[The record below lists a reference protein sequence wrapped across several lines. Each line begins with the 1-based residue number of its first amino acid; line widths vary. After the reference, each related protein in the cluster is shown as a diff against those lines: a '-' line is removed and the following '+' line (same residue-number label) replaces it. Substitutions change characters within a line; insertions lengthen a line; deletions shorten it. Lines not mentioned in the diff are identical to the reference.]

1 MHSRLLYLLLPGL
14 FAFMP
19 ANTENTPHNPAHPA
33 FVLSHNQFAFHLLD
47 AVLTEDHSG
56 TNKLVSPLNLYLTLG
71 MLCNGAAHDTRDSIA
86 MALQATDMELPN
98 LNSLCKETLQQLP
111 LEDAQVQFNLA
122 NAIWYNRHKLSL
134 LPEYEQLME
143 NFYYAPIR
151 PLDFGSHAAAAKI
164 NEWVAQ
170 NTEREIPA
178 VIDRTQ
184 STDEMI
190 LVNALYFKGAWQHP
204 FDAGETFK
212 GDFFPQDAAARE
224 VAYMHKDFVARTY
237 SDTSFTMVELPCGQ
251 GKDFSMYALLPQDPQ
266 QPVDKWIRTLDPA
279 RFNEALD
286 KMTPQCLDLSLPR
299 WECTYSVSNTDGVLN
314 NLGMGSNFAAPGLA
328 DFSNMYK
335 AGVHKAAITHFL
347 LDTHIRVDEAGLV
360 SNTYGAA
367 SSTAG
372 ANKQT
377 PNPRVVR
384 YDHPFAFFLLE
395 KQRNLIL
402 MAGVVNDPAEKTTQP
417 KPALVKR
424 AHRLRSIFHHPQA

>member
-1 MHSRLLYLLLPGL
+1 
-14 FAFMP
+14 
-19 ANTENTPHNPAHPA
+19 
-33 FVLSHNQFAFHLLD
+33 
-47 AVLTEDHSG
+47 
-56 TNKLVSPLNLYLTLG
+56 
-71 MLCNGAAHDTRDSIA
+71 
-86 MALQATDMELPN
+86 
-98 LNSLCKETLQQLP
+98 
-111 LEDAQVQFNLA
+111 
-122 NAIWYNRHKLSL
+122 
-134 LPEYEQLME
+134 
-143 NFYYAPIR
+143 
-151 PLDFGSHAAAAKI
+151 
-164 NEWVAQ
+164 
-170 NTEREIPA
+170 
-178 VIDRTQ
+178 
-184 STDEMI
+184 
-190 LVNALYFKGAWQHP
+190 
-204 FDAGETFK
+204 
-212 GDFFPQDAAARE
+212 
-224 VAYMHKDFVARTY
+224 
-237 SDTSFTMVELPCGQ
+237 
-251 GKDFSMYALLPQDPQ
+251 
-266 QPVDKWIRTLDPA
+266 VDKWIRTLDPA

-314 NLGMGSNFAAPGLA
+314 NLGMGSNFAAPGQA

-377 PNPRVVR
+377 PNPRIVR